1 MKKLLIL
8 VLCFVMVLSMFAACG
23 GEKAS
28 TGRDNVLTIGVLEH
42 ANCTDY
48 ENNALT
54 KWIES
59 QTGLDLEFVMFPS
72 SGTDAASKLGTWI
85 ATGMEMPD
93 IIWNMPLDT
102 SVYKGYGE
110 DGYFV
115 DLAPY
120 FNDKTKSAV
129 FWERMEELPEESYN
143 TVMRKLKDQETGAM
157 YAFPTVQTTMIDSM
171 DYQVYINQEWL
182 DTLNL
187 EMPTDPES
195 LYNVLVAFRDKD
207 PNGNGEADEVPM
219 LGATT
224 SLSGDIVNWLMNM
237 FLYIN
242 DQTYFSV
249 DANGKLVNPYTSDD
263 YRKAL
268 QYINRLV
275 ENNLMPDSCWSM
287 NYKDLKTILN
297 TADST
302 ARVGVWCGHPSLVL
316 ETGNMILEQY
326 TAMPIW
332 GKAVVKEIM
341 PEMKT
346 FITYDCDN
354 VDAAWEVLM
363 LMCSKEGSYRI
374 MYGEKGV
381 DWDDADAG
389 TVSYMGLD
397 AEVKVI
403 NNITTA
409 LGNEMWKTISATTLV
424 YGEHELTQQPAD
436 SDPWLD
442 AKQKL
447 IKECYDQYQ
456 LGMANNP
463 ETLCPV
469 LVYTVDEGEAIANE
483 RSNCQS
489 YISQMSSKFC
499 VGAEDINSDAVW
511 TAYIKE
517 LQNLG
522 MDKWMNQAQ
531 AVYDR
536 QLTD

>member
-1 MKKLLIL
+1 MKKLMIL
-8 VLCFVMVLSMFAACG
+8 VLCLVMTLSMFAGCSS
-23 GEKAS
+23 KKS
-28 TGRDNVLTIGVLEH
+28 TDRENVLTIGVLEH

-54 KWIES
+54 KWIEAE
-59 QTGLDLEFVMFPS
+59 TGLDLEFVMFPS
-72 SGTDAASKLGTWI
+72 SGTDAASKLGTWA

-93 IIWNMPLDT
+93 IIWNMPLDA

-129 FWERMEELPEESYN
+129 FWERMEELPEQTYD

-157 YAFPTVQTTMIDSM
+157 YAFPTIQTTMIDSM
-171 DYQVYINQEWL
+171 DYQVYISQEWL
-182 DTLNL
+182 ETLNL
-187 EMPTDPES
+187 EMPTDSES

-207 PNGNGEADEVPM
+207 PNGNGEKDEIPM
-219 LGATT
+219 LGATS

-237 FLYIN
+237 FLYVN
-242 DQTYFSV
+242 DQTYFNV
-249 DANGKLVNPYTSDD
+249 DANGKLVNPYVSDE
-263 YRKAL
+263 YREAL
-268 QYINRLV
+268 KYINKLV

-287 NYKDLKTILN
+287 SYKDMKTILN
-297 TADST
+297 TSDST
-302 ARVGVWCGHPSLVL
+302 ARVGIWCGHPSLVL
-316 ETGNMILEQY
+316 ETGNMLLEQY

-332 GKAVVKEIM
+332 GNAVGKEIM

-381 DWDDADAG
+381 DWDYADEG
-389 TVSYMGLD
+389 SISYMGLE

-436 SDPWLD
+436 SDPWLN
-442 AKQKL
+442 AKQLL

-456 LGMANNP
+456 LGIANNP
-463 ETLCPV
+463 DTLCPI
-469 LVYTVDEGEAIANE
+469 LVYSVSESEATANE

-489 YISQMSSKFC
+489 YISQMSAKFC
-499 VGAEDINSDAVW
+499 VGAEDIDSDSAW
-511 TAYIKE
+511 DAYVKQ
-517 LQNLG
+517 LQNMG
-522 MDKWMNQAQ
+522 MGTWMSQAQ
-531 AVYDR
+531 TVYDR
-536 QLTD
+536 QMAE